1 MVYVLRQ
8 DYITVLEVITTKT
21 VAQKKRKN
29 KQKPYFQKGEEAM
42 VNLKIR
48 DFYQKE
54 NYENNWYFLLGM
66 FMCTFVLLP
75 IGFALK
81 LFDKIVRN

>member
-1 MVYVLRQ
+1 
-8 DYITVLEVITTKT
+8 
-21 VAQKKRKN
+21 
-29 KQKPYFQKGEEAM
+29 M

-48 DFYQKE
+48 DFYQKD

-81 LFDKIVRN
+81 LFDKITRN